1 MLPRAI
7 AGPIRVSVDTSKI
20 VNLPLSTLIKLLD
33 IFFLRIYCL
42 GRKGQIVGRFGLTD
56 CGDIGASCTLC
67 SILVLRIYGL
77 TGLSA
82 GATEVRRL
90 CCNGL

>member
-1 MLPRAI
+1 MNRECFASLVLPRAI

-20 VNLPLSTLIKLLD
+20 VDLP
-33 IFFLRIYCL
+33 L

-67 SILVLRIYGL
+67 NVLVLRIYGL

-82 GATEVRRL
+82 GAGEVRRL
-90 CCNGL
+90 YCNGL